1 MSDTQNIQLTLEEL
15 RAVSKSLAI
24 GCDQLLKKLERLSS
38 RHTRASGARGDSTLS
53 DYKLLKSAREVIDQ
67 AIVDAIDG

>member
-38 RHTRASGARGDSTLS
+38 RHTRSSARGDSTLA